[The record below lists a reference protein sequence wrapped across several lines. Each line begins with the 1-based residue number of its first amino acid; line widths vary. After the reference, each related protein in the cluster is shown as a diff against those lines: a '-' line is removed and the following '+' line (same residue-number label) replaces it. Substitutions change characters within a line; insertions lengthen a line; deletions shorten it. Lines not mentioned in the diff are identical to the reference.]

1 MSDWVNIPFKILY
14 VKQQEI
20 VEAVIQEIQRKSNG
34 DHSIWGEIEDY
45 DIEIELDYGDGEY

>member
-1 MSDWVNIPFKILY
+1 MSDWVHIPFKLLY

-45 DIEIELDYGDGEY
+45 EIEIELDYGDDEY